1 MRAARQCR
9 RVEDTPISVEYSML
23 HRLRPI
29 TRLSL
34 SAILLGWLLLQ
45 MILPILGQ
53 EPAMLDLART
63 LTKLMVVAIPLCVL
77 LLRVLFPDA
86 DVPPKKLETL
96 LMVASLGFA
105 TAFVLRRLLKTSPLA
120 GDSMRQAATV

>member
-1 MRAARQCR
+1 
-9 RVEDTPISVEYSML
+9 ML

-34 SAILLGWLLLQ
+34 SVVLLGWLLLQ

-77 LLRVLFPDA
+77 LLRVFFPDA

-105 TAFVLRRLLKTSPLA
+105 TTFVLRRLLNTSPLA
-120 GDSMRQAATV
+120 GDTMRQAVTA